1 VDINSYGSYVNNPE
15 NGLIQTSNC
24 GDIIYTSEYKPSEY
38 LAISEIKKHN
48 LEVND
53 VNYNK
58 ALEEKGDTKTFFLKI
73 KSKLQSDFL
82 KDGLKSKDDYYL
94 RLNYYNSEINADI
107 SLIQGTDTLNC
118 LYSYFQRNYNLGNE
132 CTLIIGFEDK
142 YRYRSNEDLRLIIN
156 ERALGCGML
165 DFRIKNE
172 DILKI
177 PQVKI

>member
-1 VDINSYGSYVNNPE
+1 VDINSYGSYINNSA
-15 NGLIQTSNC
+15 NGLIQTSIC
-24 GDIIYTSEYKPSEY
+24 GDITFTSEFKPAEY

-58 ALEEKGDTKTFFLKI
+58 ALEEKVNTKTFFLKI

-82 KDGLKSKDDYYL
+82 KDGLKNKDDYYL

-107 SLIQGTDTLNC
+107 SLIQGTDTINC
-118 LYSYFQRNYNLGNE
+118 LYSYFQRNFNIGSE
-132 CTLIIGFEDK
+132 STIIIGFEDK
-142 YRYRSNEDLRLIIN
+142 HSNKTNEDLRLIVN